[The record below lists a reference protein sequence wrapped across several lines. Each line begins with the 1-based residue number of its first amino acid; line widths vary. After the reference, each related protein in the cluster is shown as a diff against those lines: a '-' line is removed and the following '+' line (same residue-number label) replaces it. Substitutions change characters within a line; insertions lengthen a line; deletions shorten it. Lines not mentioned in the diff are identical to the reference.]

1 MANGIARKG
10 DADDL
15 GYTIESDCSDDV
27 KINGQPV
34 ALKGSLMNDGV
45 AITNNVS
52 DTIKVNGRFVALKG
66 SGTEYHE
73 NNPKGEGTS
82 QEASD
87 DTKAG

>member
-1 MANGIARKG
+1 
-10 DADDL
+10 
-15 GYTIESDCSDDV
+15 
-27 KINGQPV
+27 
-34 ALKGSLMNDGV
+34 MNDGV

-73 NNPKGEGTS
+73 NNPKGEGTI